1 MFLNTYLSTI
11 LYCIVPLITVF
22 TFKFHISELCSY
34 NRSIGRAILQR
45 QDEIRALEAE
55 WTYLNSP
62 RRLKK
67 LAIEVLNMKPTEL
80 NQMVDGHALKS

>member
-1 MFLNTYLSTI
+1 MFLGSYLSTI

-34 NRSIGRAILQR
+34 NRSIGRTILQR
-45 QDEIRALEAE
+45 QDEIKALQAE

-62 RRLKK
+62 RRLRK
-67 LAIEVLNMKPTEL
+67 LAIDVLNMRPTEL
-80 NQMVDGHALKS
+80 NQMVDGNAVKS

>member
-1 MFLNTYLSTI
+1 MNTYLSTI

-34 NRSIGRAILQR
+34 NRSIGRNILQR
-45 QDEIRALEAE
+45 QDEIGALEAE
-55 WTYLNSP
+55 WAYLNSP

-67 LAIEVLNMKPTEL
+67 LAMEVLNMKPTEL
-80 NQMVDGHALKS
+80 NQMVDGHVIKG